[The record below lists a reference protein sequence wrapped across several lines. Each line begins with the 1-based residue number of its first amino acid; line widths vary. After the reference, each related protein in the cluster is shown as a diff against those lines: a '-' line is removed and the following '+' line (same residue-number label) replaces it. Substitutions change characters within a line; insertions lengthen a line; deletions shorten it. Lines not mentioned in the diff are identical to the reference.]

1 MPRRNDWRR
10 VLWYDRRME
19 LRVLNYFLAAAR
31 CGSITKAAESLNV
44 TQPTMSRQLKD
55 LEWELGETLFRRT
68 NYAIRL
74 TAAGELL
81 RERAEDI
88 LAIADKTVRDF
99 KSLKSGEIAGDISVA
114 CAESQNISFLAA
126 CIRAVRTAHP
136 NIRCHLYAGD
146 SERALEKLDKG
157 LIDFAVI
164 VEHADVA
171 TYNCL
176 TVPGADEWGV
186 VMRRDSPLAQKAA
199 VTKDDLL
206 ALPLIAS
213 RQALRADL
221 PQWFGDDSGR
231 LSVAATLDLSYNGSR
246 LVREGV
252 GYLLTFG
259 GIIGEDETLCFR
271 PLSPPL
277 TTAMHVIWRRA
288 QHLAPAA
295 QALLD
300 EIRRRVVS

>member
-74 TAAGELL
+74 
-81 RERAEDI
+81 
-88 LAIADKTVRDF
+88 ADKTVQDF
-99 KSLKSGEIAGDISVA
+99 KSLKSGEIAGDVSIA

-126 CIRAVRTAHP
+126 CIRTVRTAHP
-136 NIRCHLYAGD
+136 NIRCRLYAGD
-146 SERALEKLDKG
+146 SERALEKLDRG
-157 LIDFAVI
+157 LIDCAVI

-176 TVPGADEWGV
+176 TVPGVDEWGV
-186 VMRRDSPLAQKAA
+186 VMRRDSPLARKAA

-231 LSVAATLDLSYNGSR
+231 LNVAATLDLSYNGSR

-259 GIIGEDETLCFR
+259 GIIGEDEMLCFR

-277 TTAMHVIWRRA
+277 TTAMHVIWRRG

-300 EIRRRVVS
+300 EMHRRVAS